1 MGTLLQSED
10 DSVRRPARPPE
21 RPVKTLPPWTA
32 PLREWQ
38 RRALSAV
45 LSHPTVDFLAMAT
58 PAAGKTRFALR
69 VAHEF
74 MTSGAAL
81 RILVVCP
88 TNHLRTQWSDAAGK
102 MGLQL
107 DPALTNEQGLEA
119 SDYHGAVVTYQQ
131 VCLAPALF
139 QRGCRSRKTL
149 IILDELHHAGDGKN
163 WGKALRTAF
172 EPSAFRLI
180 LSGTPFRSDN
190 NPIPFIRYEQGES
203 QADFAYGYTDA
214 IRDSVCRPIV
224 FPSYEG
230 ELTWLSE
237 GREHTATFE
246 DGLTFDRQRERLKTA
261 LIQESWLGPVITD
274 AHTQLTRLRK
284 EEQADAGGLIV
295 SMDQDHARW
304 VADLVG
310 RITGTK
316 AGVAVSDD
324 PAASR
329 TIETFARHK
338 TQQWLVAV
346 NMVSE
351 GVDIPRL
358 RVGVYGTNVLTE
370 MYFRQVVGRFVRMQ
384 DLIPKPQ
391 RAWLYLPK
399 DPILVRYARQIKAER
414 DHVLEDILPAGQR
427 DLFGRVTVSTKEYAP
442 LHAVARMDALIGD
455 EEGREEEAGT
465 PVGDGPAPLHERK
478 RDLRDLH
485 RLLVGNVARKTGI
498 DHRRLNAELIART
511 GSRVDQAT
519 VEQLQKR
526 IHLLERWQER
536 GYDGKR

>member
-1 MGTLLQSED
+1 MKLGD
-10 DSVRRPARPPE
+10 HSVSRQARPIE
-21 RPVKTLPPWTA
+21 RRTKALPTWTA
-32 PLREWQ
+32 PLRDWQ
-38 RRALSAV
+38 SRALSAV
-45 LSHPTVDFLAMAT
+45 RTHQTADFLAMAT

-74 MTSGAAL
+74 ITSGAAT
-81 RILVVCP
+81 RVLVVCP
-88 TNHLRTQWSDAAGK
+88 TNHLRTQWSEAAGK
-102 MGLQL
+102 IGLHL
-107 DPALTNEQGLEA
+107 DPALTNEQACEA

-131 VCLAPALF
+131 VCLAPAIF
-139 QRGCRSRKTL
+139 QRACRSKKIL
-149 IILDELHHAGDGKN
+149 LILDELHHAGDGKN

-172 EPSAFRLI
+172 EPAAFRLI

-261 LIQESWLGPVITD
+261 LLQESWLGPVITD
-274 AHTQLTRLRK
+274 AHAQLTRLRK
-284 EEQADAGGLIV
+284 EEQPDAGGLIV

-304 VADLVG
+304 VAELVG
-310 RITGTK
+310 KITGTK
-316 AGVAVSDD
+316 ALVAVSDD

-329 TIETFARHK
+329 TIETFSDHK
-338 TQQWLVAV
+338 KQQWLVAV

-384 DLIPKPQ
+384 DGMPKPQ

-399 DPILVRYARQIKAER
+399 DPILAHYARQIKAER
-414 DHVLEDILPAGQR
+414 DHVLEDIMPAGQR
-427 DLFGRVTVSTKEYAP
+427 DLFGRVTVSTKEYMP
-442 LHAVARMDALIGD
+442 LNAVARIDTLIG
-455 EEGREEEAGT
+455 EEDAIGE
-465 PVGDGPAPLHERK
+465 DGVAAPTDSVISLHEQK
-478 RDLRDLH
+478 QDLRDVH
-485 RLLVGNVARKTGI
+485 RVLVSSVARKSGI

-511 GSRVDQAT
+511 GGRVDQAT
-519 VEQLQKR
+519 AEQLKKR
-526 IHLLERWQER
+526 IQLLERWQGG

>member
-1 MGTLLQSED
+1 M
-10 DSVRRPARPPE
+10 
-21 RPVKTLPPWTA
+21 KTLPPWTA
-32 PLREWQ
+32 PLRDWQ

-45 LSHPTVDFLAMAT
+45 HSHQAADFLAMAT

-69 VAHEF
+69 VAHDF
-74 MTSGAAL
+74 LAKGVAR

-88 TNHLRTQWSDAAGK
+88 TNHLRTQWSEAAGK
-102 MGLQL
+102 IGLQL
-107 DPALTNEQGLEA
+107 DPALTNDQPGEA

-131 VCLAPALF
+131 VSLAPTIF
-139 QRGCRSRKTL
+139 QRACKAKPTL
-149 IILDELHHAGDGKN
+149 LILDELHHAGDGKH

-172 EPSAFRLI
+172 EPAVFRLI

-203 QADFAYGYTDA
+203 RADFAYGYTEA
-214 IRDSVCRPIV
+214 IKDSVCRPIV

-246 DGLTFDRQRERLKTA
+246 DGLKFDLQRERLKTA
-261 LIQESWLGPVITD
+261 LLQETWLGPVITD
-274 AHTQLTRLRK
+274 AHKQLTRLRK

-295 SMDQDHARW
+295 AMDQDHARW
-304 VADLVG
+304 VSELIG
-310 RITGTK
+310 KITGTK
-316 AGVAVSDD
+316 AVVAVSDD
-324 PAASR
+324 PGASR
-329 TIETFARHK
+329 TIASYSSHK
-338 TQQWLVAV
+338 TQAWLVAV

-384 DLIPKPQ
+384 DGMPKPQ

-399 DPILVRYARQIKAER
+399 DPILVHYARQIKAER
-414 DHVLEDILPAGQR
+414 DHVLEDIMPAGQR
-427 DLFGRVTVSTKEYAP
+427 DLFGRVTVSGTKEYIP
-442 LHAVARMDALIGD
+442 LNAVAKLDSLIGED
-455 EEGREEEAGT
+455 DPRGEGGGTVAGDIA
-465 PVGDGPAPLHERK
+465 VSLHEQK
-478 RDLRDLH
+478 QDLRDTH
-485 RLLVGNVARKTGI
+485 RLLVASVARKTGV

-511 GSRVDQAT
+511 GGRVDQAT
-519 VEQLQKR
+519 TEQLQKR
-526 IHLLERWQER
+526 IQLLERWQEK

>member
-1 MGTLLQSED
+1 M
-10 DSVRRPARPPE
+10 
-21 RPVKTLPPWTA
+21 KTLPAWTA
-32 PLREWQ
+32 PLRDWQ
-38 RRALSAV
+38 RRALEAV
-45 LSHPTVDFLAMAT
+45 CAHEVTDFLAMAT

-74 MTSGAAL
+74 LGSQAAV
-81 RILVVCP
+81 RVLVVCP
-88 TNHLRTQWSDAAGK
+88 TSHLRAQWSDAAGK
-102 MGLQL
+102 IGLQL
-107 DPALTNEQGLEA
+107 DPALTNEQAVEA

-131 VCLAPALF
+131 VCLAPEIFHRA
-139 QRGCRSRKTL
+139 CRAKKTL
-149 IILDELHHAGDGKN
+149 VILDELHHAGDGKN
-163 WGKALRTAF
+163 WGKALKAAF
-172 EPSAFRLI
+172 DPSVFRLI

-203 QADFAYGYTDA
+203 RADFAYGYAEA
-214 IRDSVCRPIV
+214 IQDSVCRPIV

-230 ELTWLSE
+230 ELTWFSE
-237 GREHTATFE
+237 GREHRATFE
-246 DGLTFDRQRERLKTA
+246 DGLAFDRQRERLKTA
-261 LIQESWLGPVITD
+261 LLQESWLGQVITD
-274 AHTQLTRLRK
+274 AHAQLTQLRK

-304 VADLVG
+304 VAELVA
-310 RITGTK
+310 RRTGTK
-316 AGVAVSDD
+316 AEVAVSDD

-329 TIETFARHK
+329 TIEEFATHK
-338 TQQWLVAV
+338 KQQWLVAV

-384 DLIPKPQ
+384 DSVPNPQ

-399 DPILVRYARQIKAER
+399 DPVLAHYARQIKTER
-414 DHVLEDILPAGQR
+414 DHVLEDIMPAGQR
-427 DLFGRVTVSTKEYAP
+427 DLFGRVTVSTNEYMP
-442 LHAVARMDALIGD
+442 LMAVARMDSVIG
-455 EEGREEEAGT
+455 EEDVKEASQVT
-465 PVGDGPAPLHERK
+465 AVADPPVSLHERK
-478 RDLRDLH
+478 QGLRELH
-485 RLLVGNVARKTGI
+485 RLLVSAVARNSGI

-519 VEQLQKR
+519 IERLQKR
-526 IHLLERWQER
+526 IQLLQRWKDQ

>member
-1 MGTLLQSED
+1 MKP
-10 DSVRRPARPPE
+10 VPA
-21 RPVKTLPPWTA
+21 WTA
-32 PLREWQ
+32 PLRDWQ
-38 RRALSAV
+38 RRAMAAV
-45 LSHPTVDFLAMAT
+45 CAHPTADFLAMAT

-74 MTSGAAL
+74 L
-81 RILVVCP
+81 RTQTAFRVLVVCP
-88 TNHLRTQWSDAAGK
+88 TSHLRAQWSDAAGK
-102 MGLQL
+102 IGLQL
-107 DPALTNEQGLEA
+107 DPALTNEQAVEA

-131 VCLAPALF
+131 VCLAPEIF
-139 QRGCRSRKTL
+139 QRACRTRKTL
-149 IILDELHHAGDGKN
+149 VILDELHHAGDGKN

-172 EPSAFRLI
+172 EPAVFRLI

-203 QADFAYGYTDA
+203 RADFAYSYSEA
-214 IRDSVCRPIV
+214 IQDGVCRPIV

-230 ELTWLSE
+230 ELTWFSE

-261 LIQESWLGPVITD
+261 LLQDTWLGQVIKD
-274 AHTQLTRLRK
+274 AHAQLTRLRK

-304 VADLVG
+304 VAELIA
-310 RITGTK
+310 RLTG
-316 AGVAVSDD
+316 ARAEVAVSDD

-329 TIETFARHK
+329 TIEEFATHK
-338 TQQWLVAV
+338 KQQWLVAV

-384 DLIPKPQ
+384 DGVPNPQ

-399 DPILVRYARQIKAER
+399 DPVLAHYARQIKTER
-414 DHVLEDILPAGQR
+414 DHVLEDIMPAGQR
-427 DLFGRVTVSTKEYAP
+427 DLFGRVTVSTNEYMP
-442 LHAVARMDALIGD
+442 LMAVARMDSVIGAEEVK
-455 EEGREEEAGT
+455 EEGDAVAVAE
-465 PVGDGPAPLHERK
+465 PAVSLHEQK
-478 RDLRDLH
+478 HDLRDLH
-485 RLLVGNVARKTGI
+485 RLLVSAVARNSGI

-511 GSRVDQAT
+511 GSRLDQAT
-519 VEQLQKR
+519 VQQLQKR
-526 IHLLERWQER
+526 IQLLQRWKDQ

>member
-1 MGTLLQSED
+1 MATDGYGLS
-10 DSVRRPARPPE
+10 RRE
-21 RPVKTLPPWTA
+21 RPRAAAAGLPPWSA

-45 LSHPTVDFLAMAT
+45 LAHPSRDFLAMAT

-69 VAHEF
+69 VAHDYL
-74 MTSGAAL
+74 TGGAAA
-81 RILVVCP
+81 RVLVVCP
-88 TNHLRTQWSDAAGK
+88 TNHLRRQWSEAAGK
-102 MGLQL
+102 AGVHL
-107 DPALTNEQGLEA
+107 DPALTNEQGVEA
-119 SDYHGAVVTYQQ
+119 RDYHGAVVTYQQ

-139 QRGCRSRKTL
+139 QRGCAGKSTL
-149 IILDELHHAGDGKN
+149 LILDELHHAGDGKH
-163 WGKALRTAF
+163 WGTALRRAF
-172 EPSAFRLI
+172 EPAVFRLI

-203 QADFAYGYTDA
+203 RADFAYGYTEA
-214 IRDSVCRPIV
+214 LRDSVCRPIV

-261 LIQESWLGPVITD
+261 LLQESWLGPVIAD
-274 AHTQLTRLRK
+274 AHAQLTRLRK
-284 EEQADAGGLIV
+284 QEQPDAGGLIV
-295 SMDQDHARW
+295 GMDQEHARW

-310 RITGTK
+310 RLTGTQ
-316 AGVAVSDD
+316 AAVAVSDD

-329 TIETFARHK
+329 TIEAFAQQTR
-338 TQQWLVAV
+338 QQWLVAV

-384 DLIPKPQ
+384 EHVPKPQ

-399 DPILVRYARQIKAER
+399 DPILVHYARQIKAER
-414 DHVLEDILPAGQR
+414 DHVLEEVMPAGQR
-427 DLFGRVTVSTKEYAP
+427 DLFGRVTVSAKEYAP
-442 LHAVARMDALIGD
+442 LHAVARVDTLIGED
-455 EEGREEEAGT
+455 EAPPEGQVVAADM
-465 PVGDGPAPLHERK
+465 PISLHDRK
-478 RDLRDLH
+478 RELRDLH
-485 RLLVGNVARKTGI
+485 RLLVGSVARASGV

-519 VEQLQKR
+519 VEQLRKR
-526 IHLLERWQER
+526 IQLLERWRDR

>member
-1 MGTLLQSED
+1 MKIL
-10 DSVRRPARPPE
+10 PA
-21 RPVKTLPPWTA
+21 WTA
-32 PLREWQ
+32 PLRDWQ

-45 LSHPTVDFLAMAT
+45 CAHPTMDFLAMAT
-58 PAAGKTRFALR
+58 PAAGKTRFALA
-69 VAHEF
+69 VAHHYL
-74 MTSGAAL
+74 TTGAAV
-81 RILVVCP
+81 RVLVVCP
-88 TNHLRTQWSDAAGK
+88 TNHLRGQWSEAAGK
-102 MGLQL
+102 IGLHL
-107 DPALTNEQGLEA
+107 DPALTNEQAVEA

-131 VCLAPALF
+131 VCLAPTIF
-139 QRGCRSRKTL
+139 QRACRAKKTL
-149 IILDELHHAGDGKN
+149 VILDELHHAGDGKN
-163 WGKALRTAF
+163 WGKALRAAF
-172 EPSAFRLI
+172 EPAVFRLI

-203 QADFAYGYTDA
+203 RADFAYGYTDA
-214 IRDSVCRPIV
+214 IGDGVCRPIV

-230 ELTWLSE
+230 ELTWFSE

-261 LIQESWLGPVITD
+261 LLQETWLGPVITD
-274 AHTQLTRLRK
+274 AHAQLTRLRK
-284 EEQADAGGLIV
+284 EEQPDSGGLIV

-310 RITGTK
+310 RITGVK
-316 AGVAVSDD
+316 AAVAVSDD
-324 PAASR
+324 PAASGV
-329 TIETFARHK
+329 IEEFAGHK
-338 TQQWLVAV
+338 KQQWLVAV

-384 DLIPKPQ
+384 DGMPKPQ

-399 DPILVRYARQIKAER
+399 DPVLAHYARQIKAER
-414 DHVLEDILPAGQR
+414 DHVLEDIMPAGQR
-427 DLFGRVTVSTKEYAP
+427 DLFGRVTVSTNEYMP
-442 LHAVARMDALIGD
+442 LMAVARVDSVIG
-455 EEGREEEAGT
+455 EEDMRGESQTAISTEP
-465 PVGDGPAPLHERK
+465 PVSLHEQK
-478 RDLRDLH
+478 QDLRELH
-485 RLLVGNVARKTGI
+485 RLLVSAVARAGGI

-519 VEQLQKR
+519 VEQLRKR
-526 IHLLERWQER
+526 IQLLERWKDQ

>member
-1 MGTLLQSED
+1 M
-10 DSVRRPARPPE
+10 
-21 RPVKTLPPWTA
+21 KTLPAWTA
-32 PLREWQ
+32 PLRDWQ

-45 LSHPTVDFLAMAT
+45 CAHPAMDFLAMAT
-58 PAAGKTRFALR
+58 PAAGKTRFALA
-69 VAHEF
+69 VAHHYL
-74 MTSGAAL
+74 TAGAAV
-81 RILVVCP
+81 RVLVVCP
-88 TNHLRTQWSDAAGK
+88 TNHLRGQWSEAAGK
-102 MGLQL
+102 VGLHL
-107 DPALTNEQGLEA
+107 DPALTNEQAVEA

-131 VCLAPALF
+131 VCLAPAIF
-139 QRGCRSRKTL
+139 QRACKSKKTL
-149 IILDELHHAGDGKN
+149 LILDELHHAGDGKN

-172 EPSAFRLI
+172 EPAVFRLI

-203 QADFAYGYTDA
+203 RADFAYGYTDA
-214 IRDSVCRPIV
+214 IGDGVCRPIV

-230 ELTWLSE
+230 ELTWFSE

-261 LIQESWLGPVITD
+261 LLQETWLGPVITD
-274 AHTQLTRLRK
+274 AHAQLTRLRK
-284 EEQADAGGLIV
+284 EEQPDSGGLIV

-310 RITGTK
+310 RITGVK
-316 AGVAVSDD
+316 AAVAVSDD
-324 PAASR
+324 PAASGV
-329 TIETFARHK
+329 IEDFAGHK
-338 TQQWLVAV
+338 KQQWLVAV

-384 DLIPKPQ
+384 DGMPKPQ

-399 DPILVRYARQIKAER
+399 DPVLAHYARQIKAER
-414 DHVLEDILPAGQR
+414 DHVLEDIMPAGQR
-427 DLFGRVTVSTKEYAP
+427 DLFGRVTVSTNEYMP
-442 LHAVARMDALIGD
+442 LMAVARVDSVIGEEDTRGESQTALSA
-455 EEGREEEAGT
+455 EP
-465 PVGDGPAPLHERK
+465 PVSLHEQK
-478 RDLRDLH
+478 QDLRELH
-485 RLLVGNVARKTGI
+485 RLLVSTVARNGGI

-519 VEQLQKR
+519 VEQLRKR
-526 IHLLERWQER
+526 IQLLERWKDQ

>member
-1 MGTLLQSED
+1 
-10 DSVRRPARPPE
+10 
-21 RPVKTLPPWTA
+21 
-32 PLREWQ
+32 
-38 RRALSAV
+38 
-45 LSHPTVDFLAMAT
+45 MAT
-58 PAAGKTRFALR
+58 PAAGKTRFAIGVSHDFLTKR
-69 VAHEF
+69 
-74 MTSGAAL
+74 AAV
-81 RILVVCP
+81 RMLVVCP
-88 TNHLRTQWSDAAGK
+88 TNHLRSQWSAAAGTF
-102 MGLQL
+102 GLQL
-107 DPALTNEQGLEA
+107 DPAFSNEQICEA
-119 SDYHGAVVTYQQ
+119 ADYHGAVVTYQQ
-131 VCLAPALF
+131 VCLAPAIF
-139 QRGCRSRKTL
+139 QRACKAKKTL
-149 IILDELHHAGDGKN
+149 VILDELHHAGDGKN

-172 EPSAFRLI
+172 QSAAFRLI

-203 QADFAYGYTDA
+203 RADFSYGYTEA
-214 IRDSVCRPIV
+214 IRDAVCRPIL

-261 LIQESWLGPVITD
+261 LLQETWLGPVISD
-274 AHTQLTRLRK
+274 AHAQLTRLRK
-284 EEQADAGGLIV
+284 QEHPDAGGLIV
-295 SMDQDHARW
+295 AMDQDHARW
-304 VADLVG
+304 VSDLVG

-316 AGVAVSDD
+316 AAVAVSDN

-329 TIETFARHK
+329 IIDTFSDHK
-338 TQQWLVAV
+338 KQQWLVAV

-358 RVGVYGTNVLTE
+358 RVGVYATNVLTE

-384 DLIPKPQ
+384 DNVPKPQ

-399 DPILVRYARQIKAER
+399 DPILVHHARQIKAER
-414 DHVLEDILPAGQR
+414 DHVLEDIMPAGQR
-427 DLFGRVTVSTKEYAP
+427 DLFGRVTVSTNEYMP
-442 LHAVARMDALIGD
+442 LTAFARMDALIGEEDGRD
-455 EEGREEEAGT
+455 ERDVNRSSNTAMSLYEQ
-465 PVGDGPAPLHERK
+465 K

-485 RLLVGNVARKTGI
+485 RLLVGSVARKSAI

-519 VEQLQKR
+519 TEQLQKR
-526 IHLLERWQER
+526 IQLLEKWQER

>member
-1 MGTLLQSED
+1 MLLFPTGFACLAEHP
-10 DSVRRPARPPE
+10 RFYEPLMNILPA
-21 RPVKTLPPWTA
+21 WTA
-32 PLREWQ
+32 PLRDWQ
-38 RRALSAV
+38 RRAMEAV
-45 LSHPTVDFLAMAT
+45 CAHPTTDFLAMAT

-74 MTSGAAL
+74 L
-81 RILVVCP
+81 RTQSAFRVLVVCP
-88 TNHLRTQWSDAAGK
+88 TSHLRAQWSDAAGK
-102 MGLQL
+102 VGLQL
-107 DPALTNEQGLEA
+107 DPALTNEQAVEA

-131 VCLAPALF
+131 VCLAPEIF
-139 QRGCRSRKTL
+139 QRACRVKKSL
-149 IILDELHHAGDGKN
+149 VILDELHHAGDGKN

-172 EPSAFRLI
+172 DPAVFRLI

-203 QADFAYGYTDA
+203 RADFAYSYSEA
-214 IRDSVCRPIV
+214 IQDGVCRPIV

-230 ELTWLSE
+230 ELTWFSE

-261 LIQESWLGPVITD
+261 LLQESWLGQVVTD
-274 AHTQLTRLRK
+274 AHAQLTQLRK

-304 VADLVG
+304 VAELIA
-310 RITGTK
+310 RLTGTK
-316 AGVAVSDD
+316 AEVAVSDD

-329 TIETFARHK
+329 TIEEFATHK
-338 TQQWLVAV
+338 KQQWLVAV

-384 DLIPKPQ
+384 DGVPNPQ

-399 DPILVRYARQIKAER
+399 DPVLAHYARQIKTER
-414 DHVLEDILPAGQR
+414 DHVLEDIMPAGQR
-427 DLFGRVTVSTKEYAP
+427 DLFGRVTVSTNEYIP
-442 LHAVARMDALIGD
+442 LMAVARMDSVIG
-455 EEGREEEAGT
+455 EEEMKGEGSAT
-465 PVGDGPAPLHERK
+465 AVAEPPVSLHERK
-478 RDLRDLH
+478 QDLRDLH
-485 RLLVGNVARKTGI
+485 RLLVSAVARNSAI

-511 GSRVDQAT
+511 GSRLDQAT

-526 IHLLERWQER
+526 IQLLQRWKDQ